1 MKVACWGY
9 HTKYPAEMVG
19 LSKEL
24 PRFNGKPYYP
34 CCWVLFTNTPPNWL
48 GWHIEYPAGA
58 CSPQKQLIGAAI
70 QFNVLCRVLRELL
83 TQNPT
88 SVAVPLR

>member
-1 MKVACWGY
+1 MR
-9 HTKYPAEMVG
+9 YPAEMVG

-34 CCWVLFTNTPPNWL
+34 CYWVLFTNTPPIWL
-48 GWHIEYPAGA
+48 GQHIEYPAGA
-58 CSPQKQLIGAAI
+58 CSPRKQLIGAAI
-70 QFNVLCRVLRELL
+70 QFDVLSRVLRVLL

-88 SVAVPLR
+88 SVTVSLR